1 MECLRGEVFEMM
13 EEIEEENLEQQAAQG
28 DNGNVVVNEEDGE
41 DEVIDYALE
50 HVDLGREA
58 LVELF

>member
-1 MECLRGEVFEMM
+1 
-13 EEIEEENLEQQAAQG
+13 LEQQAIQG

-41 DEVIDYALE
+41 DEINDYALE
-50 HVDLGREA
+50 HLDLGREA